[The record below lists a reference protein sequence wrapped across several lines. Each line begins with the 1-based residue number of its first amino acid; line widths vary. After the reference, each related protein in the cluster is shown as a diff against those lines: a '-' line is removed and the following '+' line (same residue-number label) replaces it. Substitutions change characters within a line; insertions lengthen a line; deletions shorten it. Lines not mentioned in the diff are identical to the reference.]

1 MPDIAGTDSGA
12 VDFENWVCPMPLR
25 DSPNIVMGHG
35 GGGAMS
41 GELIEHLFLPAFG
54 PAAEAGLGDS
64 AVLTLDGAR
73 LAFSTDS
80 FVVKPLM
87 FPGGSI
93 GDLAVN
99 GTVNDLAMSGARPVA
114 LSTAFILE
122 EGTPLVRI
130 AEVAAAMGTAALSAG
145 VKLVTGDTKV
155 VDAGH
160 GDGIFI
166 NTAGIGILDPGV
178 DIRPELAR
186 PGDIV
191 LVSGEIGLHGVAVM
205 SCREGLE
212 FGTTVCSDTAPLHGL
227 VAAMLGAGTAAGNG
241 GSNGNGSAGSNASNV
256 GNVGNSNSSAGD
268 TDSATSG
275 VHVLRDPTRGGMAA
289 SLNEIARAAQVGIA
303 LEESRIPIPAGVR
316 DACGLLG
323 LDPLYVANEGK
334 LVAFVAPEYAD
345 RVLAAMREHPLGAH
359 AAIIGRCVTEHP
371 GMVTARTALGGTR
384 VVDLPAG
391 EQLPR
396 IC

>member
-1 MPDIAGTDSGA
+1 MLDHAETSTPPPVFDAES
-12 VDFENWVCPMPLR
+12 WVCPLPLR
-25 DSPNIVMGHG
+25 DSPTIVMAHG

-54 PAAEAGLGDS
+54 AAADAALGDA
-64 AVLTLDGAR
+64 AVVEVGGTR

-80 FVVKPLM
+80 FVVKPLV
-87 FPGGSI
+87 FPGGTI
-93 GDLAVN
+93 GELAVN
-99 GTVNDLAMSGARPVA
+99 GTVNDLAMAGAQPLA

-122 EGTPLVRI
+122 EGTDLAEI
-130 AEVAAAMGTAALSAG
+130 ARVAEAMGEAAGTAG

-160 GDGIFI
+160 GDGIFV
-166 NTAGIGILDPGV
+166 NTAGIGLVPAGV
-178 DIRPELAR
+178 DIRPERAR
-186 PGDIV
+186 PGDVV
-191 LVSGEIGLHGVAVM
+191 LVSGDIGVHGVAVM

-212 FGTTVCSDTAPLHGL
+212 FGTTVRSDTAALNGL
-227 VAAMLGAGTAAGNG
+227 VAALLATGA
-241 GSNGNGSAGSNASNV
+241 
-256 GNVGNSNSSAGD
+256 D
-268 TDSATSG
+268 
-275 VHVLRDPTRGGMAA
+275 VHTLRDPTRGGVAA
-289 SLNEIARAAQVGIA
+289 TLNEIAKAANTGVRLDERA
-303 LEESRIPIPAGVR
+303 LPIPDAVR

-334 LVAFVAPEYAD
+334 AIAFVAAEDAD
-345 RVLAAMREHPLGAH
+345 RALEAMRAHPLGAR
-359 AAIIGRCVTEHP
+359 ACAIGVCVDEHP
-371 GMVTARTALGGTR
+371 GMVVARTALGGTR